1 MRFEA
6 PRSAYV
12 HIPFCAAKCGYCDFN
27 SFAGMLH
34 LVPRYTD
41 ALCRQISSA
50 AGVSS
55 GLDTVYFGGGTP
67 TLMPADALARVLG
80 ELRRTFGLADGAEA
94 TLEAN
99 PESAS
104 YEKLAAARDA
114 GFNRVS
120 IGVQSFDGA
129 QLATLGR
136 VHTRDQAVSAFSA
149 ARRAGFQNISLDL
162 MFGLPGQTLSDLYG
176 TLACAIDLGPE
187 HLSAYSLT
195 IEEGT
200 PLFERVRAGEVT
212 PPDDDLAA
220 DMYQAV
226 RETLTRAGYE
236 HYEIS
241 NYALPAMRCRHNE
254 GYWRNDP
261 YLGFGAG
268 AAQYVAGE
276 RLTWEAGP
284 LAFTGQNESEGRA
297 RVAFS
302 ERLEGRALLGE
313 TAMLALR
320 TSGGLDLRR
329 LSLDFGEDVEA
340 VFGGPIRRFSQAGL
354 IAVDDGRV
362 TLTAAGQLLANEV
375 LAEFLA

>member
-1 MRFEA
+1 MRFQA

-27 SFAGMLH
+27 SFSGMLH
-34 LVPRYTD
+34 LAPRYTD

-50 AGVSS
+50 SGVSS

-67 TLMPADALARVLG
+67 ALMPADALARVLG
-80 ELRRTFGLADGAEA
+80 ELRRTFGLADGAEV

-104 YEKLAAARDA
+104 YEKLAAAREA

-120 IGVQSFDGA
+120 IGIQSFDDG
-129 QLATLGR
+129 QLAMLGR
-136 VHTRDQAVSAFSA
+136 VHTREQAVAAFSA
-149 ARRAGFQNISLDL
+149 AWRAGFRNISLDL
-162 MFGLPGQTLSDLYG
+162 MFALPGQTLSDLHG
-176 TLACAIDLGPE
+176 TLASAIDLRPE

-195 IEEGT
+195 VEEGT

-212 PPDDDLAA
+212 PPDDDLVA

-226 RETLTRAGYE
+226 RQTLMWAGYE

-241 NYALPAMRCRHNE
+241 NYALPSMRCRHNE
-254 GYWRNDP
+254 AYWRNGP

-276 RLTWEAGP
+276 RLTWEGDP
-284 LAFTGQNESEGRA
+284 VAFIGQIESEGRA
-297 RVAFS
+297 REAFS

-320 TSGGLDLRR
+320 TSGGLDLPR
-329 LSLDFGEDVEA
+329 LSLEFGEDVEA
-340 VFGGPIRRFSQAGL
+340 VFSRPICRFAQAGL